1 MNSKI
6 LGWIVSTSQSFI
18 FSFPITRVKM
28 TDNYAVVLLYF
39 IIIFVLIMLLIIA
52 FLCLLMCRNY
62 YTEITQTQP
71 PRWSLRHSLK
81 RITGFKKTIMSGES
95 TTTNN
100 VIGNPVWK
108 FMLRMNYITSR
119 YLHHAPYEH
128 ILMKNNCSPSYC
140 YNIIHNFNTYIDFS
154 HILPSNSITEH
165 IWIVP
170 YWEILKQRWI
180 DKD

>member
-140 YNIIHNFNTYIDFS
+140 YNKGQDPEEGFCGISMYIQYIILSYCKS
-154 HILPSNSITEH
+154 L
-165 IWIVP
+165 
-170 YWEILKQRWI
+170 
-180 DKD
+180 